1 MSRLLEVKN
10 LKTSFRTHIGD
21 VQAVRGVSLYLDKGE
36 ALGIVGE
43 SGCGKS
49 VTMMSLMR
57 LLADNAIIESDN
69 IMFDGQDITNP
80 TEKEMQKI
88 RGNEMAM
95 IFQDPMTSLN
105 PLFTVGQQ
113 LTEHLIKHKKVSKKE
128 ANDLAIKML
137 DMVGIPSPEKRLKQ
151 YPHEFSGGM
160 RQRVMIAMSL
170 ICEPKLIIADEP
182 TTALDVTIQAQILDL
197 MKGLKEK
204 VNSSI
209 ILITHDLGV
218 VADLCTRINVMYGG
232 LVVEEGSQILDLMK
246 GLKEKVN
253 SSIIL
258 ITHDLGVVAD
268 LCTRINVMY
277 GGLVVEEGSDEDIF
291 YNGKHPYTWGLLNS
305 VPNPKSEIKEKL
317 TPIEGQPP
325 DLLKPP
331 VGCPFAA
338 RCKYTMK
345 VCIEKQPP
353 LFEISEGHRA
363 ACWLCHENAPKVE
376 SPVRREE

>member
-1 MSRLLEVKN
+1 MSKILEVKN

-21 VQAVRGVSLYLDKGE
+21 VQAVRGVSFHLDKGE

-49 VTMMSLMR
+49 VTMMSIMR
-57 LLADNAIIESDN
+57 LLADNAMIDSDAIIFN
-69 IMFDGQDITNP
+69 GQDISDP
-80 TEKEMQKI
+80 TEKEMQEI

-105 PLFTVGQQ
+105 PLFTVGDQ
-113 LTEHLIKHKKVSKKE
+113 LTEHLIKHKKISKKE
-128 ANDLAIKML
+128 ADELAIKML
-137 DMVGIPSPEKRLKQ
+137 DMVGIPSPESRLKQ
-151 YPHEFSGGM
+151 FPHEFSGGM

-197 MKGLKEK
+197 MKDLKDK
-204 VNSSI
+204 INTSI

-232 LVVEEGSQILDLMK
+232 I
-246 GLKEKVN
+246 
-253 SSIIL
+253 
-258 ITHDLGVVAD
+258 
-268 LCTRINVMY
+268 
-277 GGLVVEEGSDEDIF
+277 VVEEGSDKDIF

-338 RCKYTMK
+338 RCKYAMK
-345 VCIEKQPP
+345 ICLQKQPP

-376 SPVRREE
+376 SPIRREE

>member
-1 MSRLLEVKN
+1 MNRILEVKN
-10 LKTSFRTHIGD
+10 LRTSFKTHIGN
-21 VQAVRGVSLYLDKGE
+21 VQSVRGVSLYLDKGE

-49 VTMMSLMR
+49 VTMMSIMK
-57 LLADNAIIESDN
+57 LLENNAVINADEIK
-69 IMFDGQDITNP
+69 FDDKDITNSS
-80 TEKEMQKI
+80 EKEMQRI
-88 RGNEMAM
+88 RGNEMSM

-105 PLFTVGQQ
+105 PLFTVGEQ
-113 LTEHLIKHKKVSKKE
+113 LTEHLIKHKNISKKE
-128 ANDLAIKML
+128 ANEKAIKML
-137 DMVGIPSPEKRLKQ
+137 DLVGIPSPEKRLSQ

-197 MKGLKEK
+197 MKDLKSK
-204 VNSSI
+204 LNSSI

-232 LVVEEGSQILDLMK
+232 
-246 GLKEKVN
+246 
-253 SSIIL
+253 II
-258 ITHDLGVVAD
+258 
-268 LCTRINVMY
+268 
-277 GGLVVEEGSDEDIF
+277 VEEGSDEDIF
-291 YNGKHPYTWGLLNS
+291 YNPKHPYTWGLLNS
-305 VPNPKSEIKEKL
+305 VPNPKSNVKEKL

-338 RCKYTMK
+338 RCKYAMK
-345 VCIEKQPP
+345 VCVEKQPP
-353 LFEISEGHRA
+353 LFEISKGHKA
-363 ACWLCHENAPKVE
+363 ACWLNHKDAPKIDA
-376 SPVRREE
+376 PIRREE

>member
-21 VQAVRGVSLYLDKGE
+21 VQAVRGVSLHLDKGE

-49 VTMMSLMR
+49 VTMMSIMR
-57 LLADNAIIESDN
+57 LLADNAIIDSDEITFN
-69 IMFDGQDITNP
+69 GKDITNP
-80 TEKEMQKI
+80 TEKEMQEI

-113 LTEHLIKHKKVSKKE
+113 LTEHLIKHKKVSKAE
-128 ANDLAIKML
+128 ANELAIKML

-197 MKGLKEK
+197 MKDLKEK
-204 VNSSI
+204 INSSI

-232 LVVEEGSQILDLMK
+232 IVVEEG
-246 GLKEKVN
+246 
-253 SSIIL
+253 
-258 ITHDLGVVAD
+258 T
-268 LCTRINVMY
+268 
-277 GGLVVEEGSDEDIF
+277 DEDIF
-291 YNGKHPYTWGLLNS
+291 YNARHPYTWGLLNS
-305 VPNPKSEIKEKL
+305 VPNPKSEVREKL

-331 VGCPFAA
+331 AGCPFAA
-338 RCKYTMK
+338 RCQYAMK

-353 LFEISEGHRA
+353 LFEISKGHKS
-363 ACWLCHENAPKVE
+363 ACWLCHENAPKIE
-376 SPVRREE
+376 SPIRREE

>member
-1 MSRLLEVKN
+1 MNKLLEVEN

-21 VQAVRGVSLYLDKGE
+21 VQAVRGVSFYLNKGE

-49 VTMMSLMR
+49 VTMMSIMR
-57 LLADNAIIESDN
+57 LLEGNAIIESDKIIFN
-69 IMFDGQDITNP
+69 GKDITNP
-80 TEKEMQKI
+80 TENDMQEI

-105 PLFTVGQQ
+105 PLFTVGDQ
-113 LTEHLIKHKKVSKKE
+113 LTEHLIKHKKISKKE
-128 ANDLAIKML
+128 AKEVAIKML
-137 DMVGIPSPEKRLKQ
+137 DMVGIPSPESRLKQ

-170 ICEPKLIIADEP
+170 ICEPNLIIADEP

-197 MKGLKEK
+197 MKDLKNK
-204 VNSSI
+204 INTSI

-232 LVVEEGSQILDLMK
+232 I
-246 GLKEKVN
+246 
-253 SSIIL
+253 
-258 ITHDLGVVAD
+258 
-268 LCTRINVMY
+268 
-277 GGLVVEEGSDEDIF
+277 VVEEGSDEDIF

-338 RCKYTMK
+338 RCKYAMK
-345 VCIEKQPP
+345 VCIQKQPP
-353 LFEISEGHRA
+353 LFEISEGHKA

-376 SPVRREE
+376 APIRREE

>member
-1 MSRLLEVKN
+1 LSKLLEVKN
-10 LKTSFRTHIGD
+10 LKTSFKTHFGD
-21 VQAVRGVSLYLDKGE
+21 VQSVRGVSFYLNKGE

-49 VTMMSLMR
+49 VTMMSIMR
-57 LLADNAIIESDN
+57 LLPDNAVIEADSIQFNDKE
-69 IMFDGQDITNP
+69 ISKLK
-80 TEKEMQKI
+80 EKEMQML

-105 PLFTVGQQ
+105 PLYTIGEQ
-113 LTEHLIKHKKVSKKE
+113 LTEHLIKHKKISKKE
-128 ANDLAIKML
+128 ALEKAVEML
-137 DMVGIPSPEKRLKQ
+137 KLVGIPSPEKRLKQ

-170 ICEPKLIIADEP
+170 ICDPKLIIADEP

-197 MKGLKEK
+197 MKDLKNK
-204 VNSSI
+204 LDTSI

-232 LVVEEGSQILDLMK
+232 IIVEEG
-246 GLKEKVN
+246 
-253 SSIIL
+253 
-258 ITHDLGVVAD
+258 T
-268 LCTRINVMY
+268 
-277 GGLVVEEGSDEDIF
+277 DEDIF
-291 YNGKHPYTWGLLNS
+291 YNPRHPYTWGLLNS
-305 VPNPKSEIKEKL
+305 VPNPKSEKKEKL
-317 TPIEGQPP
+317 KPIEGQPP

-338 RCKYTMK
+338 RCKYAMK
-345 VCIEKQPP
+345 VCVDHLPP

-363 ACWLCHENAPKVE
+363 ACWLNHENAPKVE
-376 SPVRREE
+376 APIKGGEE